1 MYLYLMK
8 KENIDEIVSFDE
20 DFDNKN
26 GIIRVH

>member
-1 MYLYLMK
+1 MK

-20 DFDNKN
+20 DFDNKK